1 MSENAKIFKTV
12 AIGALT
18 VSEEDLKLINQYTL
32 EPLEADDVF
41 LFKLSVCSNAQD
53 LDRDNEPFMLRAV
66 KDLSKHLEGKTII
79 LDHNPSAKNQIARI
93 YSTQLIDYNEKTEAD
108 EPLTS
113 LEAHCYMVKTDR
125 NADLIAEIK
134 AGIKKE
140 VSVGFSTS
148 EMKCS
153 ICGKRFVTCAH
164 HKGRI
169 YDGKVCRSQIT
180 DCTDAYEVSFVAVP
194 CQVNAGTVKS
204 ASVDEEKTSEDEL
217 LVRTRIRINNNFLF
231 TKEAE

>member
-1 MSENAKIFKTV
+1 MSENAKILKT
-12 AIGALT
+12 AEIGALT
-18 VSEEDLKLINQYTL
+18 ASEEDLKAINRYTL

-66 KDLSKHLEGKTII
+66 KDLAKHLEGKTMI
-79 LDHNPSAKNQIARI
+79 LDHDPSAKNQIARI
-93 YSTQLIDYNEKTEAD
+93 YATELIDYNEKTEAD

-125 NADLIAEIK
+125 NADLISEIK

-153 ICGKRFVTCAH
+153 ICGKRFFTCAH
-164 HKGRI
+164 LKGHI
-169 YDGKVCRSQIT
+169 YDGKVCRAQIK

-204 ASVDEEKTSEDEL
+204 AEAEKEIKEAES
-217 LVRTRIRINNNFLF
+217 LVRTRIRIYNHF
-231 TKEAE
+231 KEAE

>member
-1 MSENAKIFKTV
+1 MSENAKILKTA

-18 VSEEDLKLINQYTL
+18 ASEEDLKLINQYAL

-41 LFKLSVCSNAQD
+41 LFKISVCSNAQD
-53 LDRDNEPFMLRAV
+53 TDRDYEPFMLRAV
-66 KDLSKHLEGKTII
+66 KELSKHLEGKTII
-79 LDHNPSAKNQIARI
+79 LDHDPSAKNQIARI
-93 YSTQLIDYNEKTEAD
+93 YATQLINYNEKTEAD

-164 HKGRI
+164 HKGQI
-169 YDGKVCRSQIT
+169 YDGKVCRAQIK
-180 DCTDAYEVSFVAVP
+180 DCIDAYEVSFVAVP

-204 ASVDEEKTSEDEL
+204 ANADENNNSEDEL
-217 LVRTRIRINNNFLF
+217 LVRTRIRIYNHF
-231 TKEAE
+231 KEAE

>member
-1 MSENAKIFKTV
+1 MSENAKILKT
-12 AIGALT
+12 AEIGALT
-18 VSEEDLKLINQYTL
+18 VSEEDLKAINRYTL

-66 KDLSKHLEGKTII
+66 KDLAKHLEGKTII
-79 LDHNPSAKNQIARI
+79 LDHDPSAKNQIARI
-93 YSTQLIDYNEKTEAD
+93 YATELIDYNEKTEAD

-125 NADLIAEIK
+125 NADLISEIK

-153 ICGKRFVTCAH
+153 ICGKRFFTCAH
-164 HKGRI
+164 LKGRI
-169 YDGKVCRSQIT
+169 YDGKVCRAQIK

-204 ASVDEEKTSEDEL
+204 AEAEKEIKEAES
-217 LVRTRIRINNNFLF
+217 LVRTRIRIYNHF
-231 TKEAE
+231 KEAE

>member
-1 MSENAKIFKTV
+1 MSENAKILKTA

-18 VSEEDLKLINQYTL
+18 ASEEDLKLINRFTL

-53 LDRDNEPFMLRAV
+53 TDRDYEPFMLRAV
-66 KDLSKHLEGKTII
+66 KELSEHLEGKTII
-79 LDHNPSAKNQIARI
+79 LDHDPSAKNQIARI
-93 YSTQLIDYNEKTEAD
+93 YATQLINYNEKTEAD

-164 HKGRI
+164 HKGQI
-169 YDGKVCRSQIT
+169 YDGKVCRAQIK
-180 DCTDAYEVSFVAVP
+180 DCIDAYEVSFVAVP

-204 ASVDEEKTSEDEL
+204 ANVDKNNNSEDEL
-217 LVRTRIRINNNFLF
+217 LVRTRIRIYNYF
-231 TKEAE
+231 KEAE

>member
-1 MSENAKIFKTV
+1 MSENAKILKTA

-18 VSEEDLKLINQYTL
+18 ASEEDLKLINRFTL

-41 LFKLSVCSNAQD
+41 LFKISVCSNAQD
-53 LDRDNEPFMLRAV
+53 TDRDYEPFMLRAV
-66 KDLSKHLEGKTII
+66 KELSKHLEGKTII
-79 LDHNPSAKNQIARI
+79 LDHDPSAKNQIARI
-93 YSTQLIDYNEKTEAD
+93 YATQLINYNEKTEAD

-164 HKGRI
+164 HKGQI
-169 YDGKVCRSQIT
+169 YDGKVCRAQIK
-180 DCTDAYEVSFVAVP
+180 DCIDAYEVSFVAVP

-204 ASVDEEKTSEDEL
+204 ANADENNNSEDEL
-217 LVRTRIRINNNFLF
+217 LVRTRIRIYNHF
-231 TKEAE
+231 KEAE

>member
-1 MSENAKIFKTV
+1 M
-12 AIGALT
+12 
-18 VSEEDLKLINQYTL
+18 
-32 EPLEADDVF
+32 
-41 LFKLSVCSNAQD
+41 
-53 LDRDNEPFMLRAV
+53 
-66 KDLSKHLEGKTII
+66 
-79 LDHNPSAKNQIARI
+79 DHNPSAKNQIARI
-93 YSTQLIDYNEKTEAD
+93 YATELIDYNEKTEAD

-125 NADLIAEIK
+125 NADLITEIK

-153 ICGKRFVTCAH
+153 ICGKRFFTCAH
-164 HKGRI
+164 LKGRI
-169 YDGKVCRSQIT
+169 YDGKVCRAQIK

-204 ASVDEEKTSEDEL
+204 AEAEKEIKEAES
-217 LVRTRIRINNNFLF
+217 LVRTRIRIYNHF
-231 TKEAE
+231 KEAE

>member
-1 MSENAKIFKTV
+1 MSENAKILKT
-12 AIGALT
+12 AEIGALT
-18 VSEEDLKLINQYTL
+18 VSEEDLKAINRYTL

-66 KDLSKHLEGKTII
+66 KDLAKHLEGKTII
-79 LDHNPSAKNQIARI
+79 LDHDPSAKNQIARI
-93 YSTQLIDYNEKTEAD
+93 YATELINYNEKTEAD

-125 NADLIAEIK
+125 NADLISEIK

-153 ICGKRFVTCAH
+153 ICGKRFFTCAH
-164 HKGRI
+164 LKGHI
-169 YDGKVCRSQIT
+169 YDGKVCRAQIK
-180 DCTDAYEVSFVAVP
+180 DCIDAYEVSFVAVP

-204 ASVDEEKTSEDEL
+204 ADAEKEIKEAER
-217 LVRTRIRINNNFLF
+217 LVRTRIRIYNHF
-231 TKEAE
+231 KEAE

>member
-1 MSENAKIFKTV
+1 MSENAKILLKT
-12 AIGALT
+12 AEIGALT
-18 VSEEDLKLINQYTL
+18 ASEEDLKLINRYTL
-32 EPLEADDVF
+32 EPLETDDVF

-66 KDLSKHLEGKTII
+66 KDLAKHLEGKTII
-79 LDHNPSAKNQIARI
+79 LDHDPSAKNQIARI
-93 YSTQLIDYNEKTEAD
+93 YATELIDYNEKTEAD

-125 NADLIAEIK
+125 NADLISEIK

-153 ICGKRFVTCAH
+153 ICGKRFFTCAH
-164 HKGRI
+164 LKGRI
-169 YDGKVCRSQIT
+169 YDGKVCRAQIK

-204 ASVDEEKTSEDEL
+204 AEAEKEIKEAES
-217 LVRTRIRINNNFLF
+217 LVRTRIRIYNHF
-231 TKEAE
+231 KEAE

>member
-1 MSENAKIFKTV
+1 MSENAKILKT
-12 AIGALT
+12 AEIGALT
-18 VSEEDLKLINQYTL
+18 ASEEDLKLINQYTL
-32 EPLEADDVF
+32 EPLESDDVF

-66 KDLSKHLEGKTII
+66 KDLAKHLEGKTII
-79 LDHNPSAKNQIARI
+79 LDHDPSAKNQIARI
-93 YSTQLIDYNEKTEAD
+93 YATELIDYKEMTEAD

-113 LEAHCYMVKTDR
+113 LEAHCYMIKTDR
-125 NADLIAEIK
+125 NSDLIAEIK

-153 ICGKRFVTCAH
+153 ICGKRFFTCAH
-164 HKGRI
+164 LKGRV
-169 YDGKVCRSQIT
+169 YDGKTCRAQIK

-204 ASVDEEKTSEDEL
+204 AEAEKEIKEVDDL
-217 LVRTRIRINNNFLF
+217 IRTRIRINNNFLF

>member
-1 MSENAKIFKTV
+1 MSENAKILKTA

-18 VSEEDLKLINQYTL
+18 ASEEDLKLINRFTL

-41 LFKLSVCSNAQD
+41 LFKISVCSNAQD
-53 LDRDNEPFMLRAV
+53 TDRDYEPFMLRAV
-66 KDLSKHLEGKTII
+66 KELSKHLEGKTII
-79 LDHNPSAKNQIARI
+79 LDHDPSAKNQIARI
-93 YSTQLIDYNEKTEAD
+93 YATQLINYNEKTEAD

-125 NADLIAEIK
+125 NVDLIAEIK

-164 HKGRI
+164 HKGQI
-169 YDGKVCRSQIT
+169 YDGKVCRAQIK

-204 ASVDEEKTSEDEL
+204 ANADEDNNSEDEL
-217 LVRTRIRINNNFLF
+217 LVRTRIRIYNHF
-231 TKEAE
+231 KEAE

>member
-1 MSENAKIFKTV
+1 MSENAKILKTA

-18 VSEEDLKLINQYTL
+18 ASEEDLKLINQYAL

-53 LDRDNEPFMLRAV
+53 TDRDYEPFMLRAV
-66 KDLSKHLEGKTII
+66 KELSKHLEGKTII
-79 LDHNPSAKNQIARI
+79 LDHDPSAKNQIARI
-93 YSTQLIDYNEKTEAD
+93 YATQLINYNEKTEAD

-164 HKGRI
+164 RKGKI
-169 YDGKVCRSQIT
+169 YDGKMCRAQIK
-180 DCTDAYEVSFVAVP
+180 DCIDAYEVSFVAVP

-204 ASVDEEKTSEDEL
+204 ANADEKNNSEDEL
-217 LVRTRIRINNNFLF
+217 LVRTRIRIYNHF
-231 TKEAE
+231 KEAE

>member
-1 MSENAKIFKTV
+1 MSENAKVLKT
-12 AIGALT
+12 AEIGALT
-18 VSEEDLKLINQYTL
+18 VSEEDLKAINRYTL
-32 EPLEADDVF
+32 EPLEADDIF

-66 KDLSKHLEGKTII
+66 KDLAKHLEGKTII
-79 LDHNPSAKNQIARI
+79 LDHDPSAKNQIARI
-93 YSTQLIDYNEKTEAD
+93 YATELIDYNEKTEAD

-125 NADLIAEIK
+125 NADLISEIK

-153 ICGKRFVTCAH
+153 ICGKRFFTCAH
-164 HKGRI
+164 LKGRV
-169 YDGKVCRSQIT
+169 YDGKICRAQIK

-204 ASVDEEKTSEDEL
+204 AEAEKEIKEAES
-217 LVRTRIRINNNFLF
+217 LVRTRIRIYNHF
-231 TKEAE
+231 KEAE

>member
-1 MSENAKIFKTV
+1 MSENAKIFKTA
-12 AIGALT
+12 AIGALM

-66 KDLSKHLEGKTII
+66 KDLSKHLKGKTII
-79 LDHNPSAKNQIARI
+79 LDHDPSAKNQIARI
-93 YSTQLIDYNEKTEAD
+93 YATQLIDYNEKTEAD

-153 ICGKRFVTCAH
+153 ICGKRFFTCAH

-169 YDGKVCRSQIT
+169 YDGKVCRGQIT

-204 ASVDEEKTSEDEL
+204 ASADEDNNSEDEL
-217 LVRTRIRINNNFLF
+217 LVRTRIRIYNHF
-231 TKEAE
+231 KEAE

>member
-1 MSENAKIFKTV
+1 MSENAKILLKT
-12 AIGALT
+12 AEIGALT
-18 VSEEDLKLINQYTL
+18 ASEEDLKLINRYTL
-32 EPLEADDVF
+32 EPLETDDVF

-66 KDLSKHLEGKTII
+66 KDLAKHLEGKTMI
-79 LDHNPSAKNQIARI
+79 LDHMPSAKNQIARI
-93 YSTQLIDYNEKTEAD
+93 YATELIDYNEKTEAD

-125 NADLIAEIK
+125 NADLISEIK

-153 ICGKRFVTCAH
+153 ICGKRFYTCAH
-164 HKGRI
+164 LKGNI
-169 YDGKVCRSQIT
+169 YDGKVCRAQIK

-204 ASVDEEKTSEDEL
+204 AEAEKEIKEAESL
-217 LVRTRIRINNNFLF
+217 IRTRIRIYNYF
-231 TKEAE
+231 KEAE

>member
-1 MSENAKIFKTV
+1 MSENAKILKTA

-18 VSEEDLKLINQYTL
+18 ASEEDLKLINQYAL

-41 LFKLSVCSNAQD
+41 LFKISVCSNAQD
-53 LDRDNEPFMLRAV
+53 TDRDYEPFMLRAV
-66 KDLSKHLEGKTII
+66 KELSKHLEGKTII
-79 LDHNPSAKNQIARI
+79 LDHDPSAKNQIARI
-93 YSTQLIDYNEKTEAD
+93 YATQLINYNEKTEAD
-108 EPLTS
+108 ESLTS

-164 HKGRI
+164 HKGQI
-169 YDGKVCRSQIT
+169 YDGKVCRAQIK
-180 DCTDAYEVSFVAVP
+180 DCIDAYEVSFVAVP

-204 ASVDEEKTSEDEL
+204 ANADENNNSEDEL
-217 LVRTRIRINNNFLF
+217 LVRTRIRIYNHF
-231 TKEAE
+231 KEAE